1 MGRVGSNDGTLK
13 LDFHSYSVLY
23 LLIKIKN
30 EIGTGK
36 CDPTTQAAASYAKFY
51 TQEKNQ
57 KLLKV
62 CNLPCFIIGLAGPWI
77 CILGA
82 VYVEKPLVEPLT
94 SFEPLIFTND
104 RIHLN
109 KIARLF
115 KALSLGCER
124 LKKYYNALPS
134 FILNTAET
142 QGEDHLTIVIKFT
155 HSYNKKAHELC
166 HSIGK
171 ALRLLCVSSAHTMHM
186 IIMEYVDGQK
196 LCDCCDLKG
205 SEYKRI
211 IKDIE
216 EAVDLLHKNGI
227 VFADLRDS
235 NILVIK
241 NEDEYHGM
249 LVDFDWAGEDNKDL
263 YLAFMNADINWP
275 TGAEDNKVLKK
286 KHDIHWL
293 DVLKRKYLNEIKE
306 MPTTKVKEILITE
319 VKEMSACY

>member
-1 MGRVGSNDGTLK
+1 
-13 LDFHSYSVLY
+13 Y

-124 LKKYYNALPS
+124 LRKYYDALPS
-134 FILNTAET
+134 SVLNTVDHQRFFPFIRKFHEIYFDYKEKLFDDPRKLLWKAET
-142 QGEDHLTIVIKFT
+142 QGEDRLTIVIKFT

-171 ALRLLCVSSAHTMHM
+171 APRLLCTSSAYTMRM

-293 DVLKRKYLNEIKE
+293 D
-306 MPTTKVKEILITE
+306 
-319 VKEMSACY
+319 